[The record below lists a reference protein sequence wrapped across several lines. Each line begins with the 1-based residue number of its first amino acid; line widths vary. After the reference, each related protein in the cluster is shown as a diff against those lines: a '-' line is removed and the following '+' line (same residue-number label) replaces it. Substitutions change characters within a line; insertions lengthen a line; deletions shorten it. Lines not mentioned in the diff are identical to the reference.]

1 MQFQC
6 QPKAL
11 LAHRDLAR
19 HPGAEGDLGIP
30 LLDALCQCQSSVVG
44 NIEHSLDQL
53 LKIPPEFGQRGVVVA
68 LHPQATRKLSQDER
82 AHPLADL
89 MDIDVGHHMG
99 PPVRREQ
106 AVNQGLQSVGLAH
119 DDLGVLGQLARLDVH
134 FQQLRSAT
142 DAAQRIFDFMGQVA
156 DQLSVGLG
164 LADHAFFAVL
174 ARLLLLGQQLDQHL
188 VGLLAGRHNH
198 MHWGGFLVG
207 AQQAGVVAQG

>member
-1 MQFQC
+1 
-6 QPKAL
+6 
-11 LAHRDLAR
+11 
-19 HPGAEGDLGIP
+19 
-30 LLDALCQCQSSVVG
+30 
-44 NIEHSLDQL
+44 
-53 LKIPPEFGQRGVVVA
+53 
-68 LHPQATRKLSQDER
+68 
-82 AHPLADL
+82 
-89 MDIDVGHHMG
+89 MDIHVGHHMG
-99 PPVRREQ
+99 PPVRSQQ

-156 DQLSVGLG
+156 DQLFVGLG

-188 VGLLAGRHNH
+188 VDLLAGRHNH

-207 AQQAGVVAQG
+207 AQQTGVVAQG